1 MIASL
6 IFYLFAGVLV
16 ASAIGVVALNNPVHS
31 VLFLILSF
39 FNASALFLLI
49 GAEYLGLILLII
61 YIGAVAVLFLFV
73 VMMLDI
79 EIIAAKGRDNG
90 RSFFPVAMIIGSI
103 VFIELL
109 AVFAAWM
116 AGPDADG
123 GGRLHDLPG
132 ENVATMSAI
141 SSALY
146 TDYIVLFQGSGLIL
160 LVAMIGAITLAL
172 RKRGD
177 TRQQDIRDQTDR
189 SADDSVDMVNIKPTG
204 RPMIRWIWSI
214 SNQGKGFKPHD
225 GSDDFLFTPAFPGW
239 IAPFYYFIRNCVD
252 HCHCRN
258 FFKPEKYSG
267 YYDGD

>member
-16 ASAIGVVALNNPVHS
+16 LSSIGVVAMNNPVHS

-79 EIIAAKGRDNG
+79 EIIAAKDDEH
-90 RSFFPVAMIIGSI
+90 SFAPVAMVIGSI

-116 AGPDADG
+116 AGPDAG
-123 GGRLHDLPG
+123 SRLHDLPG
-132 ENVATMSAI
+132 ENIATMSAI

-177 TRQQDIRDQTDR
+177 TRQQDIHEQTER
-189 SADDSVDMVNIKPTG
+189 SAEDSVDMVNIKPG
-204 RPMIRWIWSI
+204 
-214 SNQGKGFKPHD
+214 QG
-225 GSDDFLFTPAFPGW
+225 
-239 IAPFYYFIRNCVD
+239 I
-252 HCHCRN
+252 
-258 FFKPEKYSG
+258 
-267 YYDGD
+267 

>member
-16 ASAIGVVALNNPVHS
+16 ASAICVVALNNPVHS

-79 EIIAAKGRDNG
+79 EIIAARSADGG

-109 AVFAAWM
+109 AVFAAWT
-116 AGPDADG
+116 AGPDMAG
-123 GGRLHDLPG
+123 NLTNLPG
-132 ENVATMSAI
+132 ENVGKVSAI
-141 SSALY
+141 SAQLY

-160 LVAMIGAITLAL
+160 LVAMIGAITLAM
-172 RKRGD
+172 RKRGG
-177 TRQQDIRDQTDR
+177 TRQQDIREQTET
-189 SADDSVDMVNIKPTG
+189 DSTDAVEMVNVKPG
-204 RPMIRWIWSI
+204 
-214 SNQGKGFKPHD
+214 QG
-225 GSDDFLFTPAFPGW
+225 
-239 IAPFYYFIRNCVD
+239 V
-252 HCHCRN
+252 
-258 FFKPEKYSG
+258 
-267 YYDGD
+267 